1 MCTDPTQCR
10 KTSCLFPASDAP
22 WFGNCGWKWSVAW
35 CFQACGQAS
44 ACYHQADS
52 FQNSEPWGTLSQT
65 WRRMPFMAQQHP
77 GGPWCCQSLNG
88 GSLAELLRFWCCQVQ
103 KLGKSRRIASFS
115 NLQIDRFNGWMDG
128 TTATTTTTATV
139 TTTLGY
145 STMTTAN
152 TNANM
157 LRYSALIALHYA
169 NYATLH

>member
-1 MCTDPTQCR
+1 M
-10 KTSCLFPASDAP
+10 
-22 WFGNCGWKWSVAW
+22 
-35 CFQACGQAS
+35 
-44 ACYHQADS
+44 
-52 FQNSEPWGTLSQT
+52 
-65 WRRMPFMAQQHP
+65 
-77 GGPWCCQSLNG
+77 
-88 GSLAELLRFWCCQVQ
+88 
-103 KLGKSRRIASFS
+103 GKSRRIASFS